1 MEFGKAGAE
10 RVPPNQFDII
20 FSTTISFMRL
30 ALQPLLAPLGPQCV
44 EEEPVF
50 MHACLLASSRALR
63 MA

>member
-1 MEFGKAGAE
+1 M
-10 RVPPNQFDII
+10 PPNQFDII

-50 MHACLLASSRALR
+50 MHACLLASSRAQR